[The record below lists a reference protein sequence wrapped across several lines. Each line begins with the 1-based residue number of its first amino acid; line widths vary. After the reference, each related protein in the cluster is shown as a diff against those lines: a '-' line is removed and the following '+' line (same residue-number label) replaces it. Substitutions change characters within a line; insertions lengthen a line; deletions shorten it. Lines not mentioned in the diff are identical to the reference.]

1 MDMRHSPSIIFFI
14 PKAIR
19 WIFMTILKLLIS
31 LQNAH
36 LFFLQVLHFLQHVSG
51 GQKCSVW
58 PAQCSKTFW
67 ISSQHLIMG
76 FYIIQISGFSWQITR
91 PGNIKYIFPQ
101 GKLLVW
107 LPVTQSTTQPISLF
121 YITSSPVG
129 IWVFNL
135 YTRSFMTEIFLWNER
150 RKKQKM
156 NLSWRNFSRA

>member
-1 MDMRHSPSIIFFI
+1 MHIFSFCRSCTFYSTYLEG
-14 PKAIR
+14 K
-19 WIFMTILKLLIS
+19 S
-31 LQNAH
+31 
-36 LFFLQVLHFLQHVSG
+36 VLSDL
-51 GQKCSVW
+51 
-58 PAQCSKTFW
+58 QCSKTFW

-91 PGNIKYIFPQ
+91 PGNIKYLFPQ

-150 RKKQKM
+150 RKKTKDESFLKKLFKSLKTKM
-156 NLSWRNFSRA
+156 LISTFLIIWMILIPPQRQI

>member
-1 MDMRHSPSIIFFI
+1 MHSFSFCRSCTFYI
-14 PKAIR
+14 
-19 WIFMTILKLLIS
+19 
-31 LQNAH
+31 
-36 LFFLQVLHFLQHVSG
+36 SG

-58 PAQCSKTFW
+58 PAQCSKAFW

-107 LPVTQSTTQPISLF
+107 LPVTESTTQPISLF
-121 YITSSPVG
+121 YITPSPVG

-135 YTRSFMTEIFLWNER
+135 YNRSFMTEIFLW
-150 RKKQKM
+150 KM
-156 NLSWRNFSRA
+156 KGGKNTRWIFPEETFQELKD